1 MTAKMKRREFITL
14 LGGAAAAWP
23 LAARAQQPA
32 MPVVGFLSMESPGQF
47 MHIVNAFRRGLSEAG
62 YVEHRNVGI
71 DYSWAE
77 GRFDRLPALAA
88 ELVSRQVTVIA
99 ATGGPQSAR
108 AVKAASATIPIVFV
122 VGSDPVREGLVT
134 SLNRPGGNLTGVM
147 LFIEELVAKR
157 LELLRE
163 LIPQARVIGVLSNPN
178 STTTAEHQM
187 SETQGAARALGL
199 ELHVV
204 RASDELDF
212 EPAFATFVRQRVA
225 ALLVETSPFF
235 NNRREPL
242 IALAARHALP
252 TIYGLREY
260 TVDGG
265 LVSYGTSRAEGY
277 RQAGIYVGRVLKGE
291 KPADLPVLQP
301 TKYELVINLKTAKAL
316 ALDIPATVLARA
328 DEVIE

>member
-1 MTAKMKRREFITL
+1 MAIDIRRREFIVTL
-14 LGGAAAAWP
+14 GSAAAWP
-23 LAARAQQPA
+23 LAARAQQMA

-47 MHIVNAFRRGLSEAG
+47 MHIVNAFRRGLSGAG

-77 GRFDRLPALAA
+77 GRPDRLPALAA
-88 ELVSRQVTVIA
+88 ELVSRQVTV
-99 ATGGPQSAR
+99 GPQSAR
-108 AVKAASATIPIVFV
+108 AAKAASATIPIVFV

-163 LIPQARVIGVLSNPN
+163 LIPQARMIGVLFNPN

-187 SETQGAARALGL
+187 SEAQGAARTLGL

-204 RASDELDF
+204 RASSELDF
-212 EPAFATFVRQRVA
+212 EPAFAALVRQRVA
-225 ALLVETSPFF
+225 ALVVETSPFF
-235 NNRREPL
+235 NNLREPL

-252 TIYGLREY
+252 AIYGLREY
-260 TVDGG
+260 AVAGG
-265 LVSYGTSRAEGY
+265 LVSYGTSRSEGY

-291 KPADLPVLQP
+291 KPGDLPVLQP
-301 TKYELVINLKTAKAL
+301 TKYELVINLKTAKQL
-316 ALDIPATVLARA
+316 GLEVPPTLLARA

>member
-1 MTAKMKRREFITL
+1 MRRREFITL

-23 LAARAQQPA
+23 LAGRAQEAPGV
-32 MPVVGFLSMESPGQF
+32 PVIGFLSMESPGQF

-77 GRFDRLPALAA
+77 DRFDRLPALAA

-99 ATGGPQSAR
+99 ATGGPQSAH
-108 AVKAASATIPIVFV
+108 AAKAASATIPIVFV
-122 VGSDPVREGLVT
+122 VGSDLVREGLVT
-134 SLNRPGGNLTGVM
+134 SLNHPGGNLTGVM

-163 LIPQARVIGVLSNPN
+163 LIPKARVIGVLFNPN

-187 SETQGAARALGL
+187 SEAQGAARTLGL

-204 RASDELDF
+204 RASNELDF
-212 EPAFATFVRQRVA
+212 EPAFAALVRQRVA
-225 ALLVETSPFF
+225 ALLVETSPLF
-235 NNRREPL
+235 NNRREAL

-277 RQAGIYVGRVLKGE
+277 RQAGTYVGRILKGE

-316 ALDIPATVLARA
+316 GLSVPLTLQQVA